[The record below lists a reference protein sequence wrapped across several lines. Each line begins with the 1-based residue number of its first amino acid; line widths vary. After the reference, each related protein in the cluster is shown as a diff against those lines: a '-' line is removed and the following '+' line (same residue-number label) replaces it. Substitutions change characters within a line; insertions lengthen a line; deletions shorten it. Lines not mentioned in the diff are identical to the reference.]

1 MTRSN
6 RIKCIAKI
14 AESRENDAARVLGS
28 SQRHMAE
35 YQARLLQLQDFQ
47 GEYSNILKEQGAN
60 GIAVS
65 QLLEFQ
71 NFLAVL
77 NQTICLQGKQLEN
90 SRRYVECKRK
100 LWLASKTRLEVLN
113 KVIKRFHI
121 QELYKQNKK
130 EQKECDDIAQAVS
143 TTRKASQW

>member
-28 SQRHMAE
+28 SQRQMAE
-35 YQARLLQLQDFQ
+35 HQARLLQLQDFQ
-47 GEYSNILKEQGAN
+47 GEYSDLLKEQGAN
-60 GIAVS
+60 GLAVS
-65 QLLEFQ
+65 RFLEYQ

-90 SRRYVECKRK
+90 SRRNVECKRN
-100 LWLASKTRLEVLN
+100 LWLASRTRLEVLN
-113 KVIKRFHI
+113 KVVERFHS

-143 TTRKASQW
+143 TTRRASQW